1 MTSTDS
7 TSFCTKTDEK
17 DDDSRIDSSSS
28 RPTRPRNFGSTIALG
43 NSTFESLALDVS
55 FSGLA
60 SASTPRTPNFGNR
73 NSEERDPEIWE
84 DIGVVEYLERG
95 LSPGDESSAEDR
107 EETLRQVLSE
117 TDIHEGDGDMS
128 DFLFHVARTK
138 HGRIYIRV
146 IRTLL
151 LNRGRVCYILIN
163 FTIFHKKFHF
173 LFYFS
178 FLNIFFTLYLGFIFF
193 CLEICSLVKL

>member
-1 MTSTDS
+1 MTSTDP
-7 TSFCTKTDEK
+7 TSFRTESDEKEK
-17 DDDSRIDSSSS
+17 DDRRINLSSS
-28 RPTRPRNFGSTIALG
+28 RPRPRNFGSTIALG

-55 FSGLA
+55 LSGLA
-60 SASTPRTPNFGNR
+60 SASTPNASRSSRTSFGSR
-73 NSEERDPEIWE
+73 ESEERDPEVWE

-95 LSPGDESSAEDR
+95 LSPGDESTAEDR

-117 TDIHEGDGDMS
+117 TDIHEGDGDLS

-151 LNRGRVCYILIN
+151 LNRGRLPLTVMSNYDPQ
-163 FTIFHKKFHF
+163 
-173 LFYFS
+173 
-178 FLNIFFTLYLGFIFF
+178 
-193 CLEICSLVKL
+193 

>member
-1 MTSTDS
+1 MTSTDP
-7 TSFCTKTDEK
+7 TSFRTESDEK
-17 DDDSRIDSSSS
+17 DDRRTNLSS
-28 RPTRPRNFGSTIALG
+28 RPRPTNFGSSKSA
-43 NSTFESLALDVS
+43 FESLALDVS

-60 SASTPRTPNFGNR
+60 STSTPNASRTSRTSFESR
-73 NSEERDPEIWE
+73 ESEERDPELWE

-95 LSPGDESSAEDR
+95 LSPGDDSTPEDR

-117 TDIHEGDGDMS
+117 TDIHEGDGDLS

-151 LNRGRVCYILIN
+151 LNRGRLPV
-163 FTIFHKKFHF
+163 
-173 LFYFS
+173 
-178 FLNIFFTLYLGFIFF
+178 
-193 CLEICSLVKL
+193 SLVRSNYDPQ

>member
-7 TSFCTKTDEK
+7 TSFSTKSDENEK
-17 DDDSRIDSSSS
+17 NDDRRNNPSSSKS
-28 RPTRPRNFGSTIALG
+28 QRPKNFGSTIALG

-60 SASTPRTPNFGNR
+60 SASTPKRPNFGSR
-73 NSEERDPEIWE
+73 SFEDRDPDVWE

-95 LSPGDESSAEDR
+95 LSPGDESTAEDR

-117 TDIHEGDGDMS
+117 TDIHEGDGDLS
-128 DFLFHVARTK
+128 DFLYHVARTK

-151 LNRGRVCYILIN
+151 LNRGIN
-163 FTIFHKKFHF
+163 TI
-173 LFYFS
+173 FYFS
-178 FLNIFFTLYLGFIFF
+178 YSYYLFLRVNF
-193 CLEICSLVKL
+193 S

>member
-1 MTSTDS
+1 MTSTNS
-7 TSFCTKTDEK
+7 TTSFCTKSEEK
-17 DDDSRIDSSSS
+17 DDDDDRRIDSSSS
-28 RPTRPRNFGSTIALG
+28 RQATRPRNFGSTIALG

-60 SASTPRTPNFGNR
+60 SASSTPTPTTRRTTTTTNFFSR
-73 NSEERDPEIWE
+73 NPEERDPEIWE

-95 LSPGDESSAEDR
+95 LSPGDESTVEDR

-117 TDIHEGDGDMS
+117 TDIHEGDGDLS

-151 LNRGRVCYILIN
+151 LNRGRFFVFALFAN
-163 FTIFHKKFHF
+163 FFPT
-173 LFYFS
+173 
-178 FLNIFFTLYLGFIFF
+178 
-193 CLEICSLVKL
+193 E